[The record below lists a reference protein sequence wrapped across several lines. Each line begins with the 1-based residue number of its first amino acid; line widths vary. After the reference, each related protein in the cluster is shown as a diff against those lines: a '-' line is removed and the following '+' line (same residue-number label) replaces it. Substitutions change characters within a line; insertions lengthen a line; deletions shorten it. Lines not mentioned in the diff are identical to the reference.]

1 MKFKES
7 FFLNTSVSWGARVRN
22 LGAVALGFV
31 VAVPFLA
38 GASGERVDLLA
49 SRLERQLALIE
60 ALDAEF
66 RSLEERL
73 GRPLA
78 APVEREEEVES
89 ATNEEVAPAPP
100 AVAAVE
106 PEPEVQLPPVSEPE
120 PEPVAVAEV
129 EVEHEVEV
137 RTETTVEPER
147 PAVATAPRRSQPGLD
162 EIETELGAED
172 SGRFHVVQPG
182 DTLTR
187 IAGNYEISLQELL
200 DVNPNVDP
208 RRLRPGQR
216 VRLPSTA
223 AAGAEAAVSEVVDRP
238 EDADAG
244 EAPTARPPARPATHV
259 VGSGETLSSIA
270 ARYQTSV
277 EVLMEL
283 NAITDPRRLQAGQTL
298 LLPRNGAG
306 GPEVPEVQVEV
317 LVDEEEDA
325 RPRLYTV
332 RPGDTLARIGAR
344 EGISVERIRQLNPGI
359 DGDRIYPGQIFRLR
373 ADVPIEETRMR
384 PNPGASAIP
393 QVEETF
399 GLYRVREGDSLTS
412 VARDFFVSR
421 DEIANWN
428 DLDRD
433 ATLRTGQSLRLPQ
446 SVIDARAAQQDGR

>member
-1 MKFKES
+1 MGIVLAAPS
-7 FFLNTSVSWGARVRN
+7 L
-22 LGAVALGFV
+22 V
-31 VAVPFLA
+31 VADT
-38 GASGERVDLLA
+38 EKVDLLS
-49 SRLERQLALIE
+49 SRLERQFAMIE

-78 APVEREEEVES
+78 VRAAREDEVRSAPR
-89 ATNEEVAPAPP
+89 EEVAVEEEEPVVPAETG
-100 AVAAVE
+100 AE
-106 PEPEVQLPPVSEPE
+106 PEPELVASAGEEEESDPE
-120 PEPVAVAEV
+120 PE
-129 EVEHEVEV
+129 
-137 RTETTVEPER
+137 VEPTPEAEPDP
-147 PAVATAPRRSQPGLD
+147 PAVGTAPRRAMPGLD
-162 EIETELGAED
+162 EIETELGADD
-172 SGRFHVVQPG
+172 SGRFHIVQPG
-182 DTLTR
+182 DTLSR
-187 IAGNYEISLQELL
+187 IAETYGFSLQNLL
-200 DVNPNVDP
+200 DANPNVDP

-216 VRLPSTA
+216 VRLPATP
-223 AAGAEAAVSEVVDRP
+223 AAGLDATAIAAVDGP
-238 EDADAG
+238 EDGKDVEDANDIDG
-244 EAPTARPPARPATHV
+244 PAARPPARPATHV
-259 VGSGETLSSIA
+259 VVAGETLSSIA
-270 ARYQTSV
+270 ARYQTTV

-298 LLPRNGAG
+298 LLPRNGG
-306 GPEVPEVQVEV
+306 EPGDPEARVEV
-317 LVDEEEDA
+317 LVDEEEEA

-359 DGDRIYPGQIFRLR
+359 DGDRIYPGQVFRLR

-384 PNPGASAIP
+384 PNPGATAIP
-393 QVEETF
+393 QVEQTF

-446 SVIDARAAQQDGR
+446 SVIEARAAQQDGR